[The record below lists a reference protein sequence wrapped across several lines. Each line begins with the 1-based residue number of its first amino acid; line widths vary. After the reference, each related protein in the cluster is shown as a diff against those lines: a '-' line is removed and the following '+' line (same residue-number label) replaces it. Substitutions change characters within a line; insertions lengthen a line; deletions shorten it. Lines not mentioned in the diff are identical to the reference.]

1 MSPRYL
7 EFAVT
12 HWRRKCDMLTLLSP
26 RLSIVAAVALT
37 IPLHPS
43 SALADDYPAMA
54 APPDYVEQ
62 QNEQQ
67 RSACNVTGLCNQS
80 NQPGRPA
87 PPPLPDVWGALAISP
102 STLGWGASW
111 NYKDEAAASQVAL
124 SKCRANG
131 LSDCKL
137 AVTIADVCVSLATSP
152 AQKIY
157 SIGGPIGAANF
168 ADGAA
173 ILKCKQAGG
182 QACATVTSFCAD
194 GVHHELNG
202 HTVLSNGNPIFVADG
217 PSRPAVA
224 APPSAPAHAGNDTVR
239 FYGTWTT
246 SFAANGQN
254 VTLLSIHNA
263 QGYRNFVVAQTGNIP
278 AGDGTF
284 SAANGRYSSSA
295 EKPNDSGS
303 YHFVDSDTV
312 VCTNAAGQTVTW
324 KRQGKPV
331 DANVA
336 AQALTGYAPPPDRP
350 GNLTKK

>member
-1 MSPRYL
+1 MSS
-7 EFAVT
+7 
-12 HWRRKCDMLTLLSP
+12 LLS
-26 RLSIVAAVALT
+26 RTLSTITGVALA
-37 IPLHPS
+37 IPMHLS
-43 SALADDYPAMA
+43 SALAQDEYPAMA
-54 APPDYVEQ
+54 PPPDYVEQ
-62 QNEQQ
+62 QNEQN
-67 RSACNVTGLCNQS
+67 RSACNITGLCNQS
-80 NQPGRPA
+80 GPGRPA

-111 NYKDEAAASQVAL
+111 NYKDEGTASQVAL

-137 AVTIADVCVSLATSP
+137 AVTVADVCVSLATSP

-173 ILKCKQAGG
+173 ILKCKRAGG

-202 HTVLSNGNPIFVADG
+202 HTVLSNGNPIFVPDG
-217 PSRPAVA
+217 QRSAPVA
-224 APPSAPAHAGNDTVR
+224 APAAATARAGNDTAR
-239 FYGTWTT
+239 FYGTWTA
-246 SFAANGQN
+246 SVAANGQN
-254 VTLLSIHNA
+254 VTFLSIHNA
-263 QGYRNFVVAQTGNIP
+263 QGYKNFVVAPTGNIP

-284 SAANGRYSSSA
+284 SAANGRYTTSA
-295 EKPNDSGS
+295 EKPNDSGN
-303 YHFVDSDTV
+303 YRFLDSETV

-324 KRQGKPV
+324 KRQAKPV

-336 AQALTGYAPPPDRP
+336 AQALTGYEPPPDRP
-350 GNLTKK
+350 GNSTRK

>member
-1 MSPRYL
+1 MSP
-7 EFAVT
+7 
-12 HWRRKCDMLTLLSP
+12 LLS
-26 RLSIVAAVALT
+26 RTLCAIAGAALA
-37 IPLHPS
+37 IPMRHS
-43 SALADDYPAMA
+43 STLADDFPAMA
-54 APPDYVEQ
+54 PPPDYVGQ
-62 QNEQQ
+62 QLEQQ
-67 RSACNVTGLCNQS
+67 RSSCINSGACNQP

-137 AVTIADVCVSLATSP
+137 AVTVADVCVSLATSP
-152 AQKIY
+152 AQKIFT
-157 SIGGPIGAANF
+157 IGGPIGAANF
-168 ADGAA
+168 ADDAA
-173 ILKCKQAGG
+173 ILKCKRAGG

-194 GVHHELNG
+194 GVHHQLTG
-202 HTVLSNGNPIFVADG
+202 HTVLSNGNPIFVPDG
-217 PSRPAVA
+217 PRSQIVAVPPAA
-224 APPSAPAHAGNDTVR
+224 TARASSDTVR
-239 FYGTWTT
+239 FYGTWTA
-246 SFAANGQN
+246 SIAANGQS

-263 QGYRNFVVAQTGNIP
+263 QGYRNFVVAQTGNVP

-284 SAANGRYSSSA
+284 SAANGRYTTSA
-295 EKPNDSGS
+295 QKPNDSGS
-303 YHFVDSDTV
+303 YRFLDSDTV
-312 VCTNAAGQTVTW
+312 VCTNAAAQTVTW

-350 GNLTKK
+350 GNLTKR

>member
-1 MSPRYL
+1 MSL
-7 EFAVT
+7 
-12 HWRRKCDMLTLLSP
+12 LLS
-26 RLSIVAAVALT
+26 RTLSAIGAIGLA
-37 IPLHPS
+37 IPMHLS
-43 SALADDYPAMA
+43 SALGQDYPAMA
-54 APPDYVEQ
+54 PPPDYVEQ

-67 RSACNVTGLCNQS
+67 RSACNITGLCNQS

-87 PPPLPDVWGALAISP
+87 PPPLPDVWGALAISS

-137 AVTIADVCVSLATSP
+137 AVTVADVCVSLATSP

-157 SIGGPIGAANF
+157 FIGGPIGAANF

-173 ILKCKQAGG
+173 ILKCKRAGG

-194 GVHHELNG
+194 GVHHVLNG
-202 HTVLSNGNPIFVADG
+202 HTELSNGNPIFVADG
-217 PSRPAVA
+217 PGSPAA
-224 APPSAPAHAGNDTVR
+224 AVPPAAAARAGNDTVR
-239 FYGTWTT
+239 FYVSWTA
-246 SFAANGQN
+246 SVAANGQN

-284 SAANGRYSSSA
+284 SAANGRYTSSA
-295 EKPNDSGS
+295 PKPNDSGS
-303 YHFVDSDTV
+303 YRFLDSETV
-312 VCTNAAGQTVTW
+312 VCTNAAGQTLTW
-324 KRQGKPV
+324 KRQRKPV

-336 AQALTGYAPPPDRP
+336 AQALTGYTPPTDRP

>member
-1 MSPRYL
+1 MSP
-7 EFAVT
+7 
-12 HWRRKCDMLTLLSP
+12 LLS
-26 RLSIVAAVALT
+26 RTLCAIAGAALA
-37 IPLHPS
+37 IPMRHS

-54 APPDYVEQ
+54 PPPDYVGQ
-62 QNEQQ
+62 QLEQQ
-67 RSACNVTGLCNQS
+67 RSSCINSGACNQP

-87 PPPLPDVWGALAISP
+87 PPPLPDVWGALAVSP

-137 AVTIADVCVSLATSP
+137 AVTVADVCVSLATSP
-152 AQKIY
+152 AQKIFT
-157 SIGGPIGAANF
+157 IGGPIGAANF
-168 ADGAA
+168 ADDAA
-173 ILKCKQAGG
+173 ILKCKRAGG

-194 GVHHELNG
+194 GVHHQLTG
-202 HTVLSNGNPIFVADG
+202 HTVLSNGNPIFVPDG
-217 PSRPAVA
+217 PRSQAVA
-224 APPSAPAHAGNDTVR
+224 VPPAAAARAGSDTVR
-239 FYGTWTT
+239 FYGTWTA
-246 SFAANGQN
+246 SIAANGQS

-263 QGYRNFVVAQTGNIP
+263 QGYRNFVVAQTGNVP

-284 SAANGRYSSSA
+284 SAANGRYTTSA
-295 EKPNDSGS
+295 QKPNDSGS
-303 YHFVDSDTV
+303 YRFLDSDTV

-350 GNLTKK
+350 GNLTKR

>member
-1 MSPRYL
+1 MSP
-7 EFAVT
+7 
-12 HWRRKCDMLTLLSP
+12 LLS
-26 RLSIVAAVALT
+26 RTLSTIAGVALA
-37 IPLHPS
+37 IPMHLS
-43 SALADDYPAMA
+43 SALAQDYPAMA
-54 APPDYVEQ
+54 PPPDYVEQ
-62 QNEQQ
+62 LNEQQ
-67 RSACNVTGLCNQS
+67 RGACNITGLCNQS

-124 SKCRANG
+124 SNCRANG

-137 AVTIADVCVSLATSP
+137 AVTVADVCVSLATSP

-173 ILKCKQAGG
+173 ILKCKRAGG

-194 GVHHELNG
+194 GVHHVLNG
-202 HTVLSNGNPIFVADG
+202 HTELSNGNPIFVADG
-217 PSRPAVA
+217 SRSPVA
-224 APPSAPAHAGNDTVR
+224 AVPPTAAARAGDDTVR
-239 FYGTWTT
+239 FYGSWTA
-246 SFAANGQN
+246 SVAANGQS

-284 SAANGRYSSSA
+284 SAANGRYTSNA
-295 EKPNDSGS
+295 PKPNDSGS
-303 YHFVDSDTV
+303 YRFLDSETV
-312 VCTNAAGQTVTW
+312 VCTNAAGQTLTW

-331 DANVA
+331 DANAA
-336 AQALTGYAPPPDRP
+336 AQALTGYTPPTDRP
-350 GNLTKK
+350 GTKR

>member
-1 MSPRYL
+1 MSP
-7 EFAVT
+7 
-12 HWRRKCDMLTLLSP
+12 LLS
-26 RLSIVAAVALT
+26 RTLCAIAGAALA
-37 IPLHPS
+37 IPMRHS

-54 APPDYVEQ
+54 PPPDYVGQ
-62 QNEQQ
+62 QLEQQ
-67 RSACNVTGLCNQS
+67 RSSCINSGACNQP

-137 AVTIADVCVSLATSP
+137 AVTVADVCVSLATSP
-152 AQKIY
+152 AQKIFT
-157 SIGGPIGAANF
+157 IGGPIGAANF
-168 ADGAA
+168 ADDAA
-173 ILKCKQAGG
+173 ILKCKRAGG

-194 GVHHELNG
+194 GVHHQLTG
-202 HTVLSNGNPIFVADG
+202 HTVLSNGNPIFVPDG
-217 PSRPAVA
+217 PRSQAVA
-224 APPSAPAHAGNDTVR
+224 VPPAAAARAGSDTVR
-239 FYGTWTT
+239 FYGTWTA
-246 SFAANGQN
+246 SIAANGQS

-263 QGYRNFVVAQTGNIP
+263 QGYRNFVVAQTGNVP

-284 SAANGRYSSSA
+284 SAANGRYTTSA
-295 EKPNDSGS
+295 QKPNDSGS
-303 YHFVDSDTV
+303 YRFLDSDTV

-350 GNLTKK
+350 GNLTKR